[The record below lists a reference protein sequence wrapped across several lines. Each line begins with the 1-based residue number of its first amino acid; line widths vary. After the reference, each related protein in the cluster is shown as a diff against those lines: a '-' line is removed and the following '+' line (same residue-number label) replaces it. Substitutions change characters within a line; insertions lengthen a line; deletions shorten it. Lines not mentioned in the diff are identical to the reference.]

1 MCIANDLLDKIQDT
15 EKAISDKEKESIGLE
30 EKHQKSEAEFNF
42 LLTQNQSAI
51 ANLQE
56 RKYRLGR
63 AQYDDANVREK
74 LIDFGLNSTDA
85 ALADS
90 SLIVKESNNSL
101 DHKTIDALLVLDKA
115 SRGKEISTAN
125 SSEEKLTDNS
135 DVKEEIEES
144 RDNVASQIGRDKMLE
159 ELRSMTSLGTT
170 TDQTIKKKVFI
181 SHASKDILAVKH
193 IVELLELIGFD
204 KSNMFCSSIEP
215 YGIPTGMDIYEY
227 LQKQFRDFELHVIL
241 VLSNNYYNSI
251 ACLNEMGAAWVLSCS
266 QTVMLLPGFSFSDI
280 DGAINPRKIAIQFRP
295 GMNDTDLYNM
305 KSRIDGFI
313 EEMAQLSSNK
323 PNKPHI
329 REEKRDGFINAMN
342 TYTDNTVT

>member
-1 MCIANDLLDKIQDT
+1 MANDLLDKIQDT
-15 EKAISDKEKESIGLE
+15 EKAISDKEKESIELE

-135 DVKEEIEES
+135 DVKEEMEES
-144 RDNVASQIGRDKMLE
+144 RDNVASQIGRDKMPE

>member
-1 MCIANDLLDKIQDT
+1 MANDLLDKIQDT

-170 TDQTIKKKVFI
+170 TDQTSKKKVFI